1 MLIPQWLTRLIH
13 TRVCNHFSHI
23 FTSTGCCFSV
33 VAILMR
39 VGGNHNM
46 ILTCISLMASE
57 AEHFFHVFI
66 GHFTSSENH
75 VFFLLAHLLTDCLIL
90 QLDWV
95 VYVV

>member
-1 MLIPQWLTRLIH
+1 
-13 TRVCNHFSHI
+13 
-23 FTSTGCCFSV
+23 
-33 VAILMR
+33 
-39 VGGNHNM
+39 M

-57 AEHFFHVFI
+57 AEHSFHVFI
-66 GHFTSSENH
+66 GHFTSFENH